1 MRPASLREVVER
13 AREDGDWDHHLQNF
27 LDAFYARDGE
37 TAAQAA
43 MIAEDPGFL
52 GQARP
57 DAFLGGVGEHLA
69 RRWRLPFIPA
79 WVRHEARYLDMAMF
93 VPGERNLRS
102 YLVCVSPVSFRP
114 RLIFTGPEPLQRA
127 RFPYHRGVV
136 RMPLTF
142 PEGREAA
149 ALFERER

>member
-27 LDAFYARDGE
+27 LDAFYARDGDL
-37 TAAQAA
+37 TAQAA
-43 MIAEDPGFL
+43 MIAEEPGFL

-69 RRWRLPFIPA
+69 RRWRLPSIPS
-79 WVRHEARYLDMAMF
+79 WVRHEARYLTTAMF
-93 VPGERNLRS
+93 VPDERNLRQ
-102 YLVCVSPVSFRP
+102 YLLCVSPVAFRP
-114 RLIFTGPEPLQRA
+114 RLIFTGPDPLQRA
-127 RFPYHRGVV
+127 RFPYHRGVI

-142 PEGREAA
+142 PPGGA
-149 ALFERER
+149 